1 MLAGGTWLG
10 LSRSGK
16 LAVITN
22 SPSEW
27 DNYLTSISGRVKSIV
42 LRSAAVVAA
51 ASAAAVASRR
61 QEDGRVTPL
70 GLLCAAGAVAAGSV
84 GLAVAV
90 TMATRRSRG
99 ALVTDF
105 LEGKEDARTYS
116 TRLSQASFFFFLHV
130 FCTHSRVFSC
140 LFFIVGSCREFFFF
154 MSLKGQKNACCVDRD
169 EDTQHGACWVLSPVR
184 EKPVH
189 SLLTRLARSIDT

>member
-1 MLAGGTWLG
+1 MAGGTWLG

-27 DNYLTSISGRVKSIV
+27 DGYIASIAGRVKSIV

-61 QEDGRVTPL
+61 QQSGRAASL
-70 GLLCAAGAVAAGSV
+70 GLILTGAVAGSV

-105 LEGKEDARTYS
+105 LEGKEDAQTYS
-116 TRLSQASFFFFLHV
+116 TRLSQASFFF
-130 FCTHSRVFSC
+130 SFSQPR
-140 LFFIVGSCREFFFF
+140 FFFVGSCRE
-154 MSLKGQKNACCVDRD
+154 
-169 EDTQHGACWVLSPVR
+169 
-184 EKPVH
+184 
-189 SLLTRLARSIDT
+189 LLV

>member
-1 MLAGGTWLG
+1 MAGGTWLG

-27 DNYLTSISGRVKSIV
+27 DHYLASIAGRMKSVV
-42 LRSAAVVAA
+42 LRSSAMMAA
-51 ASAAAVASRR
+51 ALAAAVASRR
-61 QEDGRVTPL
+61 KESGRVASL
-70 GLLCAAGAVAAGSV
+70 GLLFAGVVAGSV

-116 TRLSQASFFFFLHV
+116 TRLSQARFL
-130 FCTHSRVFSC
+130 CTQPRF
-140 LFFIVGSCREFFFF
+140 VGSCRELF
-154 MSLKGQKNACCVDRD
+154 A
-169 EDTQHGACWVLSPVR
+169 
-184 EKPVH
+184 
-189 SLLTRLARSIDT
+189 